1 MIIQFFLVYLSL
13 KGRLRF
19 HIDLLTYRNDISKDE
34 FAFNCWLILH
44 DLGKDLPKNVISLKC
59 KNLSSFFS
67 NRNPLELVYV
77 KIHLILVKHFLKN
90 NKAFEFKNIALK
102 NDKKTLAATSQ

>member
-1 MIIQFFLVYLSL
+1 M
-13 KGRLRF
+13 
-19 HIDLLTYRNDISKDE
+19 DLLTYRNDISKDE
-34 FAFNCWLILH
+34 FAFNCWLIWH

-77 KIHLILVKHFLKN
+77 
-90 NKAFEFKNIALK
+90 
-102 NDKKTLAATSQ
+102 